1 MLDREFDKR
10 VTEVD
15 SRPSNDDDDDDI
27 TPSARVK
34 MLRTMQEDMERKR
47 VQVDEDRKRGELA
60 RQAED
65 RERQERYEFLAK

>member
-1 MLDREFDKR
+1 M
-10 VTEVD
+10 TEVD